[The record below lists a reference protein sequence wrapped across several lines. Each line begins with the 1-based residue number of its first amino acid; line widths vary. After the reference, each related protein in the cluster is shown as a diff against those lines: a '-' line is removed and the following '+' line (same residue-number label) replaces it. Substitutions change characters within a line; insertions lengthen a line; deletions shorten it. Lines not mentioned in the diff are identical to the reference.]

1 MLNAKRIRVKNENKI
16 TEKITLIRIKAF
28 KREKYV

>member
-1 MLNAKRIRVKNENKI
+1 MLNAKRVKNENKI
-16 TEKITLIRIKAF
+16 TEKITSIRIKAF